1 MNIFYCFG
9 GIVLTSF
16 LLQVIFGFILTFYYR
31 PTVLEA
37 YNSVIYLLYNIN
49 LGWLVRSLHRWS
61 SSLMVLGLVF
71 YIGRVYITGGFLKFR
86 EFIWLTGLILVFC
99 TVSFGVTGY
108 SLPWDQL
115 GFWASKIV
123 TSVPEVLDEL
133 IDSLGL
139 SLVILLRGGFSVF

>member
-1 MNIFYCFG
+1 
-9 GIVLTSF
+9 
-16 LLQVIFGFILTFYYR
+16 
-31 PTVLEA
+31 
-37 YNSVIYLLYNIN
+37 
-49 LGWLVRSLHRWS
+49 
-61 SSLMVLGLVF
+61 MVLGLVF
-71 YIGRVYITGGFLKFR
+71 HIGKVYITGGFLKFR

-108 SLPWDQL
+108 SVPWDQL

-133 IDSLGL
+133 IDGLGF